1 MHVQMVR
8 CEVCGDRLELEFIVT
23 AGAEFKVSAA
33 ALGTTAASLSTRAA
47 SGVSIGAVG
56 RPSGRLEEEVED
68 LETAITAAAKEAES
82 STRAASGSQA
92 EGAHRSKSEPTLSPR
107 SMDGSGAVSVSSL
120 PDSTGAGTGSGLAA
134 AAGAGSIPQQ
144 ATSNSDSMDLGIDDS
159 TGGLSFSSRVQ
170 QDPADRTGSRTA
182 PEPLPGGYQGPTS
195 MGSRTLGRWIS
206 RYSSTT
212 SNGVHAVGSPPVL
225 ANGMSAS
232 LASGA
237 GRPSFVRSLGSLT
250 LGGTTEDASRSSFRP
265 VKTDDGEYLVWVES
279 FSLTFG

>member
-47 SGVSIGAVG
+47 SGVSIGALG

-68 LETAITAAAKEAES
+68 LETALTAAAKEAEG
-82 STRAASGSQA
+82 STRAASGSQPQ
-92 EGAHRSKSEPTLSPR
+92 GAHRSKSEPALSLR

-120 PDSTGAGTGSGLAA
+120 PDPTGTGSGM
-134 AAGAGSIPQQ
+134 AAGAGTASIPQQ
-144 ATSNSDSMDLGIDDS
+144 ATSTSDSMDLGIDDS
-159 TGGLSFSSRVQ
+159 TSGLSFSARMQ

-182 PEPLPGGYQGPTS
+182 PEPLPGSSQGPTS

-206 RYSSTT
+206 RYSSTS
-212 SNGVHAVGSPPVL
+212 SNGVHAVGSPPVH
-225 ANGMSAS
+225 ANGMSAA
-232 LASGA
+232 LTSGA

-250 LGGTTEDASRSSFRP
+250 LGGATEDASRSSFRP
-265 VKTDDGEYLVWVES
+265 VKTDDGEYLVWVET